1 MLERSSWKWL
11 GAFILLA
18 AALSACTLSVGEVAS
33 QPSPAPSP
41 TETLI
46 PTDAPTAT
54 ASPTATLTPS
64 ITPTPTITLTPTVT
78 PTATE
83 TPLPTTTPFAPSL
96 YRNDQWAT
104 VELPPALRSGLD
116 TSWYAF
122 LSVNERADVTN
133 LLTPVAPPDEETLY
147 LINPATREQ
156 HEILDLPIATDTRI
170 YWAPDGQKVLFF
182 REPTMAADGTRLGG
196 LYLLNLRLAILLRVF
211 EMPGLTPPALTA
223 LEPGSAAGGPADL
236 LPLAVG
242 GAGEHVPVWAPDSA
256 QFAITLQDNYD
267 TDIYLVSSDGSS
279 FRNLTNDGAFDFWPA
294 WSPDGRRLA
303 FVSGR
308 AECPSWVPGEP
319 ESCSTSGH
327 APRAGGNLF
336 VADLQTEQVRPVG
349 QAWLSGSP
357 TWISN
362 LQIAYT
368 TQSAGPAAT
377 SEVWVSNI
385 QGGTTRKVSADEDGL
400 VLGVAWAPGGSRV
413 IYQRSTEPRGLV
425 MRDSNGG
432 LIKSSD
438 QYTFARYGF
447 AAGWS
452 PAGDLVAIAG
462 QNSLCPYGLIVARS
476 DLTVVAGPLANAR
489 ACSPSY
495 SPDGQWLAF
504 AGIQQRVG
512 YDDGRLD
519 LYVAQPNGYGA
530 TNLTSRL
537 RGEIRVLGWVGPS
550 QASGA
555 TSN

>member
-1 MLERSSWKWL
+1 MGRSTRNWL
-11 GAFILLA
+11 GVLA
-18 AALSACTLSVGEVAS
+18 VLAVALSACTLSVDEVAS
-33 QPSPAPSP
+33 QPSPTPSP
-41 TETLI
+41 TETLT
-46 PTDAPTAT
+46 PTVLPTAT
-54 ASPTATLTPS
+54 ASPAPTLTPS

-83 TPLPTTTPFAPSL
+83 TPLPTATPFAPSL
-96 YRNDQWAT
+96 YRNDQWAS
-104 VELPPALRSGLD
+104 VEVPPALRNGLD
-116 TSWYAF
+116 SSWYAF
-122 LSVNERADVTN
+122 LSVNERTDVTN

-147 LINPATREQ
+147 LINPATSEQ
-156 HEILDLPIATDTRI
+156 HEILDLPVTTDTRI

-223 LEPGSAAGGPADL
+223 LETGPAAGGPADL
-236 LPLAVG
+236 LPLAAG

-256 QFAITLQDNYD
+256 QFAITLQDSYD

-279 FRNLTNDGAFDFWPA
+279 FRNLTSDGAFDFWPA
-294 WSPDGRRLA
+294 WSPDGRRIA

-308 AECPSWVPGEP
+308 VECLSWVPGEP
-319 ESCSTSGH
+319 ESCSGSGT

-336 VADLQTEQVRPVG
+336 VLDLQSEQVRQVG
-349 QAWLSGSP
+349 QAWLNGPP
-357 TWISN
+357 TWVSN

-368 TQSAGPAAT
+368 TQSAGSAGT
-377 SEVWVSNI
+377 SELWVSNI
-385 QGGTTRKVSADEDGL
+385 QSGTTRKISADEDGL
-400 VLGVAWAPGGSRV
+400 VLGASWAPGGSRV

-432 LIKSSD
+432 LIASSG
-438 QYTFARYGF
+438 QYTFSRYGF

-476 DLTVVAGPLANAR
+476 DLTVVTGPLANAR
-489 ACSPSY
+489 ACAPSY
-495 SPDGQWLAF
+495 SPDGRWLAF

-550 QASGA
+550 QIAGGASD
-555 TSN
+555 

>member
-1 MLERSSWKWL
+1 MMGRSTRNWL
-11 GAFILLA
+11 GVLA
-18 AALSACTLSVGEVAS
+18 VLAVALSACTLSVDEVAS
-33 QPSPAPSP
+33 QPSPTPSP
-41 TETLI
+41 TETLT
-46 PTDAPTAT
+46 PTVLPTAT
-54 ASPTATLTPS
+54 ASPAPTLTPS

-83 TPLPTTTPFAPSL
+83 TPLPTATPFAPSL
-96 YRNDQWAT
+96 YRNDQWAS
-104 VELPPALRSGLD
+104 VEVPPALRNGLD
-116 TSWYAF
+116 SSWYAF
-122 LSVNERADVTN
+122 LSVNERTDVTN

-147 LINPATREQ
+147 LINPATSEQ
-156 HEILDLPIATDTRI
+156 HEILDLPVTTDTRI

-182 REPTMAADGTRLGG
+182 REPAMAADGTRLGG

-223 LEPGSAAGGPADL
+223 LETGPAAGGPADL
-236 LPLAVG
+236 LPLAAG

-256 QFAITLQDNYD
+256 QFAITLQDSYD

-279 FRNLTNDGAFDFWPA
+279 FRNLTSDGAFDFWPA
-294 WSPDGRRLA
+294 WSPDGRRIA

-308 AECPSWVPGEP
+308 VECPSWVPGEP
-319 ESCSTSGH
+319 ESCSGSGT

-336 VADLQTEQVRPVG
+336 VLDLQSEQVRQVG
-349 QAWLSGSP
+349 QAWLNGPP
-357 TWISN
+357 TWVSN

-368 TQSAGPAAT
+368 TQSAGSAGT
-377 SEVWVSNI
+377 SELWVSNI
-385 QGGTTRKVSADEDGL
+385 QSGTTRKISADEDGL
-400 VLGVAWAPGGSRV
+400 VLGASWAPGGSRV

-432 LIKSSD
+432 LIASSD
-438 QYTFARYGF
+438 QHTFSRYGF

-476 DLTVVAGPLANAR
+476 DLTVVTGPLANAR
-489 ACSPSY
+489 ACAPSY
-495 SPDGQWLAF
+495 SPDGRWLAF

-550 QASGA
+550 QIAGGASD
-555 TSN
+555 

>member
-1 MLERSSWKWL
+1 MGRSTRNWL
-11 GAFILLA
+11 GVLA
-18 AALSACTLSVGEVAS
+18 VLAVALSACTLSVDEVAS
-33 QPSPAPSP
+33 QPSPTPSP
-41 TETLI
+41 TETLT
-46 PTDAPTAT
+46 PTVLPTAT
-54 ASPTATLTPS
+54 ASPAPTLTPS

-83 TPLPTTTPFAPSL
+83 TPLPTATPFAPSL
-96 YRNDQWAT
+96 YRNDQWAS
-104 VELPPALRSGLD
+104 VEVPPALRNGLD
-116 TSWYAF
+116 SSWYAF
-122 LSVNERADVTN
+122 LSVNERTDVTN

-147 LINPATREQ
+147 LINPATSEQ
-156 HEILDLPIATDTRI
+156 HEILDLPVTTDTRI

-223 LEPGSAAGGPADL
+223 LETGPAAGGPADL
-236 LPLAVG
+236 LPLAAG

-256 QFAITLQDNYD
+256 QFAITLQDSYD

-279 FRNLTNDGAFDFWPA
+279 FRNLTSDGAFDFWPA
-294 WSPDGRRLA
+294 WSPDGRRIA
-303 FVSGR
+303 FASGR
-308 AECPSWVPGEP
+308 VECPSWVPGEP
-319 ESCSTSGH
+319 ESCSGSGT

-336 VADLQTEQVRPVG
+336 VLDLQSEQVRQVG
-349 QAWLSGSP
+349 QAWLNGPP
-357 TWISN
+357 TWVSN

-368 TQSAGPAAT
+368 TQSAGSAGT
-377 SEVWVSNI
+377 SELWVSNI
-385 QGGTTRKVSADEDGL
+385 QSGTTRKISADEDGL
-400 VLGVAWAPGGSRV
+400 VLGASWAPGGSRV

-432 LIKSSD
+432 LIASSD
-438 QYTFARYGF
+438 QYTFSRYGF

-476 DLTVVAGPLANAR
+476 DLTVVTGPLANAR
-489 ACSPSY
+489 TCAPSY
-495 SPDGQWLAF
+495 SPDGRWLAF

-550 QASGA
+550 QIAGGASD
-555 TSN
+555 